1 MVLLNYS
8 ELSPDELKQVD
19 RKLIPPED
27 VPAYCE
33 ALEAVVLPKDYED
46 RAAPD
51 DDLPDDKKD
60 ELFVYLRAQLP
71 KVDPPDSDLQNL
83 AFTMADLLTMAS
95 DQYKVSEDRV
105 KTLIEE
111 MEREKS
117 LKVTADIGSGNEQ
130 SGTHY
135 QTYFENN
142 PERGIRLITKKIPRD
157 GGDPRY
163 QDDIILSYFIDRA
176 TKVINP
182 LEPGDMTY
190 SVRLRHCRKRRAV
203 MTYDD
208 VSIGEISAHVG
219 NTAQGVRSKSR
230 LHEAISSLID
240 GMDEEGLVKE
250 ENRIPATGFF
260 EYKGGLHW
268 SESKIFKCTLP
279 EYKERQTK
287 RGLNALEKVAD
298 FYAVRGI
305 KDGDH
310 LQHFLPALYF
320 IVQAPL
326 SVIRKAAGGE
336 AKVLLLQGQAH
347 TGKTYLEKISCAIW
361 GIPPS
366 SGIIGASRLTAP
378 QYAEA
383 VNRCT
388 LPISFD
394 ESRNAL
400 SSPAIADL
408 IKSSTMNLLIKNR
421 ITRDFKMRSFMAYA
435 AVLMST
441 NYVPDLYVGMAD
453 RLISIIFTRQHK
465 REERDVRTFEAFFN
479 GDGKA
484 HLSHIGSGLRYMY
497 LDKWETCKRLVS
509 QDDELKAGR
518 ELLMM
523 LYREHGLPVPD
534 WMVEVKAA
542 DSRPEEDDPLKIV
555 FDWMREDILRVLRQ
569 NKRMGGEV
577 PTEWIDRL
585 DIIQQDNLLPAYIR
599 AITKDNIYVTKELLR
614 EIAGEGFELPGGL
627 TGLLHVVN
635 DHPAQVSKN
644 DTVQNKLGAKTVKIE
659 RNLFYLYA
667 DKSDIQLEIE

>member
-1 MVLLNYS
+1 M
-8 ELSPDELKQVD
+8 SPDELKQVD
-19 RKLIPPED
+19 GTLIPPED
-27 VPAYCE
+27 GPDYFE
-33 ALEAVVLPKDYED
+33 AIAAIVKPTDHEE
-46 RAAPD
+46 RA
-51 DDLPDDKKD
+51 
-60 ELFVYLRAQLP
+60 
-71 KVDPPDSDLQNL
+71 PPDEISSELREKLEESVRYYLNRYGNEGSSNNDTIIEVITKEYN
-83 AFTMADLLTMAS
+83 
-95 DQYKVSEDRV
+95 VSGEMV
-105 KTLIEE
+105 KALIEE
-111 MEREKS
+111 RNKEKI

-130 SGTHY
+130 SGTLY

-142 PERGIRLITKKIPRD
+142 PEKGIRLITKKTPRE
-157 GGDPRY
+157 GAIRY
-163 QDDIILSYFIDRA
+163 QDDIILSYYLEQV

-182 LEPGDMTY
+182 LEPGDMAY

-230 LHEAISSLID
+230 LHEAVSSLID
-240 GMDEEGLVKE
+240 AMDEEGLVKE

-260 EYKGGLHW
+260 EYKGALHW

-279 EYKERQTK
+279 EYRERQTK
-287 RGLNALEKVAD
+287 RGLDALEKVAD

-326 SVIRKAAGGE
+326 SVIRKSSGGE
-336 AKVLLLQGQAH
+336 AKILLLQGQAH
-347 TGKTYLEKISCAIW
+347 TGKTYLEKLSCAIW
-361 GIPPS
+361 GISPS

-421 ITRDFKMRSFMAYA
+421 ITRDFKMRAFMAYA
-435 AVLMST
+435 GVIMST

-465 REERDVRTFEAFFN
+465 REERDVRTFETFFH
-479 GDGKA
+479 GDGKT
-484 HLSHIGSGLRYMY
+484 HLSHIGSGLREMY
-497 LDKWETCKRLVS
+497 LHKWDTCKRLVS

-542 DSRPEEDDPLKIV
+542 DSRPEEDDPLKII
-555 FDWMREDILRVLRQ
+555 FDWMMTDILRILRQ
-569 NKRMGGEV
+569 NRRVGGEV
-577 PTEWIDRL
+577 PIEWSERL
-585 DIIQQDNLLPAYIR
+585 DMLQYDNLLPAYIK
-599 AITKDNIYVTKELLR
+599 AITKDNIFVTKELIR
-614 EIAGEGFELPGGL
+614 EIAREGFELPGGL

-644 DTVQNKLGAKTVKIE
+644 KDVSNKSGSKSVKIE
-659 RNLFYLYA
+659 RKLFYFYSDRA
-667 DKSDIQLEIE
+667 DVQLEI

>member
-1 MVLLNYS
+1 M
-8 ELSPDELKQVD
+8 SPDELKRVD
-19 RKLIPPED
+19 KELITSPED
-27 VPAYCE
+27 QQAYFDAIE
-33 ALEAVVLPKDYED
+33 AAVSPGDEEQGGSKEEISDELRETIEEGVRYWLNK
-46 RAAPD
+46 
-51 DDLPDDKKD
+51 DDKTV
-60 ELFVYLRAQLP
+60 L
-71 KVDPPDSDLQNL
+71 DSSIVTILSEEHHISEK
-83 AFTMADLLTMAS
+83 AVKAIADLIE
-95 DQYKVSEDRV
+95 QEKV
-105 KTLIEE
+105 
-111 MEREKS
+111 
-117 LKVTADIGSGNEQ
+117 LKVTADIASGHEQ
-130 SGTHY
+130 SGALY

-142 PERGIRLITKKIPRD
+142 PERGIRLITKKTPRE
-157 GGDPRY
+157 GAIRY
-163 QDDIILSYFIDRA
+163 QDDIILSYYLEQV

-182 LEPGDMTY
+182 LEPGDRSYT
-190 SVRLRHCRKRRAV
+190 VRLRHCRKRRAV

-208 VSIGEISAHVG
+208 VTIGEISGHIG

-240 GMDEEGLVKE
+240 SMDEKGIVTE

-260 EYKGGLHW
+260 EYKGALHW

-287 RGLNALEKVAD
+287 RGLEALEKVAD
-298 FYAVRGI
+298 FYAVRGQ

-320 IVQAPL
+320 IIQAPL
-326 SVIRKAAGGE
+326 SVIRKASGGE
-336 AKVLLLQGQAH
+336 AKILLLQGQAH

-361 GIPPS
+361 GISPS

-421 ITRDFKMRSFMAYA
+421 ITRDFKMKAFMAYA
-435 AVLMST
+435 GVIMST

-484 HLSHIGSGLRYMY
+484 HLSHIGSGLREMY
-497 LDKWETCKRLVS
+497 LHKWETCKRLVS

-523 LYREHGLPVPD
+523 LYREHGLPVPS
-534 WMVEVKAA
+534 WMVEVKAS

-555 FDWMREDILRVLRQ
+555 FDWMREDILRILRQ
-569 NKRMGGEV
+569 NKRPGGEV
-577 PTEWIDRL
+577 PTEWIYRL
-585 DIIQQDNLLPAYIR
+585 DMLQQDNLLPAYIKV
-599 AITKDNIYVTKELLR
+599 ITKDNIFVTR
-614 EIAGEGFELPGGL
+614 EITRHIAKEGFELPGGL

-635 DHPAQVSKN
+635 DHPYQVSKN
-644 DTVQNKLGAKTVKIE
+644 DVMTNKNGSKTVKIE
-659 RNLFYLYA
+659 RNLFYFYA
-667 DKSDIQLEIE
+667 DKSDIQLEIV